1 MKSCDSVWMPRFIIS
16 FRETSWKSWNL
27 YENPGFVCKTPSFFT
42 KTYVFLWLPPGLRH
56 AQGLLPKVASGEP
69 ARDSWFPS
77 KGGLGDKKI
86 PQLAGKIL
94 SMEEIP
100 NNHLGCIKP
109 WKILGQTTYHL
120 VHLRETRYIFKGGFQ
135 LNFFFWI
142 FLPRNWGRMNP
153 HWRAYF
159 FRMGRFNHQP
169 GLIKGNQWVSITLI
183 IRDPGYFL
191 GEGTLGKGG

>member
-1 MKSCDSVWMPRFIIS
+1 MW
-16 FRETSWKSWNL
+16 L

-42 KTYVFLWLPPGLRH
+42 KTYVFLWLPPWLRH

-94 SMEEIP
+94 SIDGRNPKQPPGMYKT
-100 NNHLGCIKP
+100 L
-109 WKILGQTTYHL
+109 KILGQTTYHL

-135 LNFFFWI
+135 LNFFLDFCTPKIGEEYEPI
-142 FLPRNWGRMNP
+142 FSDGSV
-153 HWRAYF
+153 
-159 FRMGRFNHQP
+159 QP
-169 GLIKGNQWVSITLI
+169 PTGPALLRETNGL
-183 IRDPGYFL
+183 R
-191 GEGTLGKGG
+191 